1 MRFIRASIFI
11 SILATFG
18 SLSLSGC
25 YTQLA
30 VSQDE
35 SAYADSQATPNS
47 QISGSIYTIDPSF
60 YHRAPREDYYPIL
73 PAGAA
78 LPGTGTGSQPQS
90 PHRES
95 GYQRSS
101 TPAQND
107 NSRTQTTTT
116 QTPQTNSSNAS
127 GRSAPPSSGSD
138 TRTSGTTRSGR

>member
-1 MRFIRASIFI
+1 MRFIKASII
-11 SILATFG
+11 TSVLAIVG

-47 QISGSIYTIDPSF
+47 QISGSIYTIDPSS
-60 YHRAPREDYYPIL
+60 YHRAPREDYYPML

-78 LPGTGTGSQPQS
+78 LPGTGTASQPES

-107 NSRTQTTTT
+107 NSRTQTTGT
-116 QTPQTNSSNAS
+116 QAPKTNSSNAT

-138 TRTSGTTRSGR
+138 TRTSGTTRGGR

>member
-1 MRFIRASIFI
+1 MRFIKALIII
-11 SILATFG
+11 SILAIFG
-18 SLSLSGC
+18 CLSLSGC

-35 SAYADSQATPNS
+35 SAYADSQATSNT

-60 YHRAPREDYYPIL
+60 YHRAPREDYHPMPL
-73 PAGAA
+73 AGAA
-78 LPGTGTGSQPQS
+78 LPGTGIASPPDS

-107 NSRTQTTTT
+107 NSRTQTTGT

-127 GRSAPPSSGSD
+127 GRSAPSSSGSD
-138 TRTSGTTRSGR
+138 TRTSGTTRGGR